1 MSRRLVSCFH
11 DVVIYIIAVSE
22 HFTHQIKMF
31 GQSEFKIGSETPKI
45 YVLKAKQL
53 LFEDVI
59 MFYYDVIAAVL
70 GQGLASV

>member
-1 MSRRLVSCFH
+1 
-11 DVVIYIIAVSE
+11 
-22 HFTHQIKMF
+22 MF

-70 GQGLASV
+70 GQSLAWNRPFRLSK